1 MTTAIDLSSPVVLE
15 RRRLAEKV
23 RQHLPLVRRLAR
35 SHHLRSG
42 VEYDDLVQVGCVGLL
57 RAIRRFDPTLGRL
70 FEAYAST
77 MIVGEIMHY
86 LRDSATL
93 IRAPRE
99 LTELRSTVKA
109 ATSRLEQQVQREPSC
124 EEIAK
129 LTGLCPAKV
138 EEVVAMERHVR
149 PLSLDAALDAEDE
162 ASALR
167 LQLVDQ
173 RQKAATLA
181 AEDHIMVTQA
191 LAQLSPRSR
200 EVIELSFFQDLP
212 QQEVGR
218 RLGVSQTQISRR
230 VRMALRELCQLMTDG
245 RSGLE
250 DRR

>member
-1 MTTAIDLSSPVVLE
+1 MTAREPHSMPYPD
-15 RRRLAEKV
+15 RRHLAEMV
-23 RQHLPLVRRLAR
+23 REHLPLVRRLAR

-42 VEYDDLVQVGCVGLL
+42 VEFDDLVQVGCLGLL

-124 EEIAK
+124 EEIARI
-129 LTGLCPAKV
+129 TGLCPAKV
-138 EEVVAMERHVR
+138 EEVVAMDRSVR
-149 PLSLDAALDAEDE
+149 PLSLDAAMDAEDE
-162 ASALR
+162 SSPMR

-173 RQKAATLA
+173 RQKAASLA

-191 LAQLSPRSR
+191 IARLCARSR
-200 EVIELSFFQDLP
+200 EVIELSFFQDLS

-230 VRMALRELCQLMTDG
+230 VRLALRELCELMSDV
-245 RSGLE
+245 RSGVE
-250 DRR
+250 QRR

>member
-1 MTTAIDLSSPVVLE
+1 MTAIDPPSSIVLE

-35 SHHLRSG
+35 SHHMRSG

-99 LTELRSTVKA
+99 LSELRSTVKA

-124 EEIAK
+124 EEIAR
-129 LTGLCPAKV
+129 LTGLCPSKV

-162 ASALR
+162 SSPLR

-230 VRMALRELCQLMTDG
+230 VRMALRELWQLMTDG

-250 DRR
+250 ERR